1 MLEIFNRI
9 KKQRG
14 FTLIELLVVVSII
27 GVLATM
33 VLVSLNSARM
43 KARDVRR
50 VADIRQ
56 VALALEMYYDNN
68 SGTGYPGVSGNND
81 WSTLKTCLE
90 GTGFA
95 PCNVRY
101 ISSVPHDPGTN
112 AYEYWVAPGNNGHVL
127 KATLEN
133 ADNLAFDDD
142 VDNDVDG
149 GYVWGCDCDDN
160 ILAYCLRM

>member
-1 MLEIFNRI
+1 MFVI
-9 KKQRG
+9 
-14 FTLIELLVVVSII
+14 
-27 GVLATM
+27 
-33 VLVSLNSARM
+33 
-43 KARDVRR
+43 
-50 VADIRQ
+50 
-56 VALALEMYYDNN
+56 
-68 SGTGYPGVSGNND
+68 
-81 WSTLKTCLE
+81 
-90 GTGFA
+90 
-95 PCNVRY
+95 RY

-142 VDNDVDG
+142 VDNDVGG